1 MGRGNAL
8 DGKSH
13 PLLPP
18 GKQGEEKTNGVFDM
32 FAYYLDLALRSL
44 KRNKVLTALMV
55 LAIGLGIG
63 ASMTMITV
71 LHVMT
76 DDPLPGRSA
85 RLFTPHLDPL
95 PLNSKQEGDGP
106 DPIDNFT
113 WPDAMALLNA
123 HRAKR
128 QAAMAGGSLLVRPT
142 QAGLRPF
149 DVDGRYATA
158 DFFALFGV
166 PFEHGQ
172 GWSAADDAA
181 RARVV
186 VLSDTLDRK
195 LFGNADGI
203 GQTVRLGDNDY
214 RVIGVAADWGP
225 KPMFYADASAQH
237 YSDADQ
243 FFLPLSVAVDQKL
256 QINGNESSW
265 VKVADPSVMTS
276 DGMSWLQFWV
286 QLDSPAQVNAYHQF
300 LVDYSAQQK
309 ALGRF
314 ERPSANAK
322 LYSLMGWLAHENLVP
337 NDVRLQLWL
346 ALGFLFVCMTN
357 IVALLLA
364 KFLRRSGEISV
375 RRALGARRRDIFLQL
390 GIEAAVIGVAGGVLG
405 LLIAQFGLWSVRR
418 RPDDYAEL
426 AQMDMPML
434 LGTFALA
441 IVASVL
447 AGLLP
452 AWRACRVAPAL
463 QLKTL

>member
-1 MGRGNAL
+1 
-8 DGKSH
+8 
-13 PLLPP
+13 
-18 GKQGEEKTNGVFDM
+18 M
-32 FAYYLDLALRSL
+32 FGYYLDLALRSL
-44 KRNKVLTALMV
+44 RRNPILTALMV

-63 ASMTMITV
+63 ASMTMVTV

-85 RLFTPHLDPL
+85 QLYYPHLDPT
-95 PLNSKQEGDGP
+95 PLNYTHNGDGP
-106 DPIDNFT
+106 DPTDNLT
-113 WPDAMALLNA
+113 WPDAVALLKA
-123 HRAKR
+123 HKATR
-128 QAAMAGGSLLVRPT
+128 QAAMAGGSLLVRPVR
-142 QAGLRPF
+142 AGMQPF
-149 DVDGRYATA
+149 EVDGRYATA

-172 GWSAADDAA
+172 SWSATDDTA

-186 VLSDTLDRK
+186 VLGDALARK
-195 LFGNADGI
+195 LFGHTDGI

-214 RVIGVAADWGP
+214 RVIGVTADWQP
-225 KPMFYADASAQH
+225 KPMFYADASSQH
-237 YSDADQ
+237 YSDNDE

-256 QINGNESSW
+256 QLNGNESSW
-265 VKVADPSVMTS
+265 AKDVDPSIMTS

-286 QLDSPAQVNAYHQF
+286 QLDSPTQVAAYRQF
-300 LVDYSAQQK
+300 LIDYSAQQK

-314 ERPSANAK
+314 ERVPTSTK

-346 ALGFLFVCMTN
+346 ALGFLFVCMVN

-364 KFLRRSGEISV
+364 KFLRRSSEISV
-375 RRALGARRRDIFLQL
+375 RRALGARRGDIFLQL
-390 GIEAAVIGVAGGVLG
+390 GLESAVIGMAGGVLG
-405 LLIAQFGLWSVRR
+405 LLIAELGLWSVRH
-418 RPDDYAEL
+418 RPDDYAQL

-452 AWRACRVAPAL
+452 AWRACRVPPAL